1 MLTEQPKRPL
11 VVPLV
16 RYLRRRDIRVR
27 LATADVGTHICKG
40 PFFMKKDNLSHSND
54 QNFKDLE
61 HGMV

>member
-11 VVPLV
+11 VVPLA

-40 PFFMKKDNLSHSND
+40 PFYQRDHLSHSND